1 MTKKHA
7 GADKHAVLR
16 EAGALNPRPETV
28 ADEIF
33 QLGSFFD
40 ARDIVQ
46 VKYEMLRRVHKD
58 GLTVTRAAEAFGFSR
73 PVFYQ
78 ARALFAKGGLPGL
91 LPQRRGPHGPH
102 KLGGAVLDFL
112 EEAMR
117 NGHASRASDLAR
129 LVKER
134 FGFSVHPRSIER
146 VLKRREKKR
155 RGKKKGVNQ

>member
-1 MTKKHA
+1 
-7 GADKHAVLR
+7 
-16 EAGALNPRPETV
+16 
-28 ADEIF
+28 
-33 QLGSFFD
+33 
-40 ARDIVQ
+40 
-46 VKYEMLRRVHKD
+46 
-58 GLTVTRAAEAFGFSR
+58 
-73 PVFYQ
+73 
-78 ARALFAKGGLPGL
+78 
-91 LPQRRGPHGPH
+91 
-102 KLGGAVLDFL
+102 VLDFL